1 MESGDNIEDLID
13 DVETKTNVEI
23 RVYSVNG
30 YLTLY
35 RDREVDLYAEVW
47 YNNEN
52 ITDAI
57 PDELFSWERVSLD
70 TDGDVVWNQSRVG
83 IGSTIH
89 LTDSDI
95 WRRA

>member
-1 MESGDNIEDLID
+1 
-13 DVETKTNVEI
+13 
-23 RVYSVNG
+23 
-30 YLTLY
+30 
-35 RDREVDLYAEVW
+35 VDLYAEVW

-70 TDGDVVWNQSRVG
+70 SEGDEVWNQSRIG

>member
-1 MESGDNIEDLID
+1 
-13 DVETKTNVEI
+13 
-23 RVYSVNG
+23 VYSLNG

-35 RDREVDLYAEVW
+35 KEREVDLYAEVW

-57 PDELFSWERVSLD
+57 PSELFSWERVSLD
-70 TDGDVVWNQSRVG
+70 TDGDEVWNQSRIG